1 MRVSRRWIEWAHGPV
16 VEREDAEE
24 LVPASLRLMELASA
38 PGRGAVEVEDP
49 SLLRE
54 LLSVAECYGPG
65 SVTDEMGPWWKG
77 EQARVVREARAA
89 LRKRRRDTGVE
100 CPQAT
105 RGRL

>member
-16 VEREDAEE
+16 VEREDAEAT
-24 LVPASLRLMELASA
+24 VPSSVRLLTLAASA
-38 PGRGAVEVEDP
+38 GRGALDITDP
-49 SLLRE
+49 SLLGE

-89 LRKRRRDTGVE
+89 LGERGGAARRVSERGRKR
-100 CPQAT
+100 A
-105 RGRL
+105 

>member
-16 VEREDAEE
+16 VEREDAESI
-24 LVPASLRLMELASA
+24 VPSSLRLLERAA
-38 PGRGAVEVEDP
+38 ERRRGSFEITEP

-54 LLSVAECYGPG
+54 LLSVAECYGTG

-89 LRKRRRDTGVE
+89 LRE
-100 CPQAT
+100 SSQ
-105 RGRL
+105 